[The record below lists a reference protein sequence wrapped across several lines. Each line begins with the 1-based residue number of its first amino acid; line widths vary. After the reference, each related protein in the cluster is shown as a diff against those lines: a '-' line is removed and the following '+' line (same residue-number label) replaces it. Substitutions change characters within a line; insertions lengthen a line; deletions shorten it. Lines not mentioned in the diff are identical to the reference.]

1 MSAQTLWVAAVQ
13 VVVVAIVGRC
23 AWAAVQKATKLDAD
37 GWEWPEHALF
47 SLAAFVGFACALMVA
62 NLVLGGAIFGVPVV
76 VPLIASSL
84 VVAAVRRAERPSL
97 VDFPWRS
104 AAAAL
109 LVLGL
114 LYLTPGLLGGSSV
127 RTGDPSWHLGWTQQL
142 LHGEPVPTGPAPD
155 FGRNAYPWGYH
166 AVVAS
171 MTRLVPGSDP
181 LHAQEALHVL
191 LVLTLPLAA
200 ACLARRLDRRAG
212 WAGAG
217 AAALVGGFGWVAA
230 KGPEFATS
238 PRLARFGADLVVA
251 SPNSL
256 YELFP
261 PAFPRELG
269 LVLLGATAVMLATAA
284 RSRRPGLR
292 RLAGVVAGLAGLVS
306 LPMFVA
312 ALAWIVAVSLAGPR
326 GRRGAALVDS
336 LVPAGLVFA
345 VWAGPVASSYFR
357 FGGFVNV
364 TPQLGAE
371 WPVPVALWSWGL
383 LVPAAAAGLLLVVRS
398 PQPPGRALIA
408 CTIGTTAMLVL
419 ALVRARLGLDLAGNA
434 TLLHQ
439 GRVWPPAHLLASAF
453 AGVAAVRALW
463 WLAARRERLAAAL
476 GAVALAVSAA
486 SPVLASAR
494 LAEII
499 EAGDGGFVFGRDD
512 FGSDGFAR
520 RAAGHL
526 RSADVVDVDGSS
538 LLAFL
543 MFSFSGA
550 RIAEY
555 DDQRLEGNDLR
566 IRYAD
571 LADAWNRRMA
581 AGGFDATW
589 RIVPL
594 EDLPSGSAAV
604 ETGFFGERTW
614 ALIRSDAET

>member
-1 MSAQTLWVAAVQ
+1 MSAQTLLIAAAQVA
-13 VVVVAIVGRC
+13 VVAIVGRG
-23 AWAAVQKATKLDAD
+23 AWAAFRTAAKLDAG
-37 GWEWPEHALF
+37 GWEWPEHALL
-47 SLAAFVGFACALMVA
+47 SLVAFVGFACALMVG
-62 NLVLGGAIFGVPVV
+62 NLVLGGAIFGIPAV
-76 VPLIASSL
+76 VPLVASGL
-84 VVAAVRRAERPSL
+84 VAVAIRRAERPSL
-97 VDFPWRS
+97 DDFPWRS
-104 AAAAL
+104 VAAAIV
-109 LVLGL
+109 VLGL
-114 LYLTPGLLGGSSV
+114 VYLTPAVLGGSSV

-142 LHGEPVPTGPAPD
+142 LHGEPVPTGPAPE

-166 AVVAS
+166 AVIAT

-217 AAALVGGFGWVAA
+217 AAALVGGFGWIAA
-230 KGPEFATS
+230 EGPEFATS
-238 PRLARFGADLVVA
+238 PRVARFGADLVVA
-251 SPNSL
+251 SPNSV

-269 LVLLGATAVMLATAA
+269 LVMVGATALVLATAG
-284 RSRRPGLR
+284 REGGRGLR
-292 RLAGVVAGLAGLVS
+292 RTAGVIVGLAGLIS
-306 LPMFVA
+306 LPMFVVG
-312 ALAWIVAVSLAGPR
+312 LLWIVAVSLAAPP
-326 GRRGAALVDS
+326 GARHSALLNS
-336 LVPAGLVFA
+336 LVPAFLVFA
-345 VWAGPVASSYFR
+345 VWAGPVVSSYLR

-364 TPQLGAE
+364 SPQLGEE

-383 LVPAAAAGLLLVVRS
+383 LVPAAAMGLLLVIRS
-398 PQPPGRALIA
+398 PAPSGRVLIA
-408 CTIGTTAMLVL
+408 CAIGTVAMLIL
-419 ALVRARLGLDLAGNA
+419 ALARARLGLDLAGNA

-463 WLAARRERLAAAL
+463 WLAARRERIAAAL
-476 GAVALAVSAA
+476 GAVTLAAAAA
-486 SPVLASAR
+486 SPVLASVR

-499 EAGDGGFVFGRDD
+499 EVGDDGFVFGRDD
-512 FGSDGFAR
+512 FRSDGFVR
-520 RAAGHL
+520 RAAGRL

-555 DDQRLEGNDLR
+555 DDRRLRGNDLR

-581 AGGFDATW
+581 EGGFDATW

-594 EDLPSGSAAV
+594 EDLPPGSAPV
-604 ETGFFGERTW
+604 ETGSFGERSW
-614 ALIRSDAET
+614 ALIRP